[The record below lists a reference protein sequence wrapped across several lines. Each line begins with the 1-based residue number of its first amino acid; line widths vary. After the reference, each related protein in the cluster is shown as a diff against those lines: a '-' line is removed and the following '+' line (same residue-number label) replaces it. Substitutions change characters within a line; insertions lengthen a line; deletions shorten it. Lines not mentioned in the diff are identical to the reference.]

1 MKYPRLIISFATDGI
16 IAMQFRCLFISI
28 EHTRTALTS
37 HDFHTEIVD
46 ILMPIQLWICC
57 TKFSELS
64 PHIVARGQK
73 PIRTEMDVSN
83 VDIVSSICC
92 GSSVGGGDAIRF
104 MCHEPNWCNTI
115 FPSTHT
121 PPRAPQNAIKL
132 VAVPQKHN
140 SRTTIHILYFYVC
153 GQKVAANPFR
163 WNVPSKLKNLIL
175 TIATNQ
181 QQSKI
186 PYIFIVTRKHVT
198 TTIDYNRQ
206 HFYRRVHIQV

>member
-16 IAMQFRCLFISI
+16 IAMQFSLFI
-28 EHTRTALTS
+28 HFHRTHSNSTHQSWFPYRDRWHFNAHPIMNLL
-37 HDFHTEIVD
+37 HEI
-46 ILMPIQLWICC
+46 QW
-57 TKFSELS
+57 TLS
-64 PHIVARGQK
+64 LSLHIVARGQK

-132 VAVPQKHN
+132 VAVHKKHN

-153 GQKVAANPFR
+153 VGK
-163 WNVPSKLKNLIL
+163 K
-175 TIATNQ
+175 
-181 QQSKI
+181 
-186 PYIFIVTRKHVT
+186 
-198 TTIDYNRQ
+198 
-206 HFYRRVHIQV
+206 